1 MSTFPKL
8 AYASVSVLSLA
19 SPAYAQ
25 QAPAA
30 ADGEIIVEA
39 RRKDESLQDVP
50 LTVNAVT
57 ADSLQK
63 LSIRDMKDITGL
75 VPGLVLN
82 PGTRTTGSLVS
93 LRGLNVDNTSSG
105 NNGTV
110 EFYQNDAPISAGIV
124 LQSMFDVGQI
134 EVLRGPQG
142 TLRGRAAPSGS
153 ITVTTK
159 KPDMYKWGGQAQ
171 ATATS
176 IGGIN
181 AQAAVN
187 LPLLPG
193 VFALRVAGLVDDNE
207 SNRVH
212 SLNSTLDPSNKSRGV
227 RVSLRATPLD
237 GLELNASYQHLVKNS
252 VVFDQVESANIALG
266 TGQAAGSTIVK
277 AHDRLAVE
285 SVPNFNHQGFDS
297 FNWQVQYA
305 AFGQKFNY
313 VGGLNKQDLRSTEPQ
328 DKGDYYDNSY
338 PGNGSLSN
346 NNGTYTSFAAT
357 MNLQNIAQPSHSYP
371 KQESH
376 EFRLSSDERI
386 AGMFDYTAGFFVN
399 KLTPWTD
406 LVSVRT
412 ANFTGS
418 VSPATFNGTV
428 TPTPIARRGR
438 TLERSIFGNL
448 TVHLGDKAEIA
459 GGARHINFHDDINA
473 SNAATPFATGAGDVV
488 FNAWIWSASAKY
500 RFNEDVM
507 VYANAGSSWRVGSGT
522 NGLILGRSIT
532 VANVVD
538 PFLASLLPTTPE
550 RSKSYE
556 IGLRTSWLDRKL
568 TVNVSAFHQTF
579 QNYIFPVAPFYMV
592 DNIGTVA
599 APVYGN
605 PVVSISNI
613 AAPVPAKVDGFEAEI
628 SVRPITGLSLGASI
642 AYANARMSNAVVPCT
657 PAGVST
663 PPTTAQIHTTGTQQV
678 GQCTVNQKASR
689 IAPFT
694 ASLQG
699 EYTRP
704 ISEGIDG
711 FARGLLSFYGNSQND
726 PQNLY
731 DDVRHYALSNLYL
744 GVRAHDGS
752 WEVTAY
758 GKNLFNTFRVT
769 DRSSLAATVG
779 TNLGTKVSN
788 YRVISVTDPREFG
801 VTVRYAF
808 GSR

>member
-1 MSTFPKL
+1 MSIFRTT
-8 AYASVSVLSLA
+8 AYVSVSLISLA
-19 SPAYAQ
+19 APAHAQ
-25 QAPAA
+25 QASNGS
-30 ADGEIIVEA
+30 DGEIIVEA

-57 ADSLQK
+57 SETLQK
-63 LSIRDMKDITGL
+63 LNIRDMKDITGV

-82 PGTRTTGSLVS
+82 PGNRTTGNLVS

-153 ITVTTK
+153 ITVTSRR
-159 KPDMYKWGGQAQ
+159 PDMDEWGGAVQ

-176 IGGIN
+176 LGGIN

-187 LPLLPG
+187 MPLLPG
-193 VFALRVAGLVDDNE
+193 VLALRVAGLVDDNE
-207 SNRVH
+207 ANRVH

-237 GLELNASYQHLVKNS
+237 ALEINASYQHFVKNS
-252 VVFDQVESANIALG
+252 VIFDQVESANIATNTAL
-266 TGQAAGSTIVK
+266 AAGSTLVTAK
-277 AHDRLAVE
+277 QRLAVE
-285 SVPNFNHQGFDS
+285 SVPNFNHQAFDV

-305 AFGQKFNY
+305 AFGQKLNY
-313 VGGLNKQDLRSTEPQ
+313 VGSVSKQDLRSTEPQ
-328 DKGDYYDNSY
+328 DKGDFYDNTY
-338 PGNGSLSN
+338 PGNGSLPN
-346 NNGTYTSFAAT
+346 NNQTYTSFAST

-376 EFRLSSDERI
+376 EFRISSDERI
-386 AGMFDYTAGFFVN
+386 AGLFDYTAGFFVN

-412 ANFTGS
+412 ANFAGT
-418 VSPATFNGTV
+418 VSPATFNGTI

-438 TLERSIFGNL
+438 TLERSIFGSL
-448 TVHLGDKAEIA
+448 TLHLGDKAEFA
-459 GGARHINFHDDINA
+459 GGVRHINFHDNING
-473 SNAATPFATGAGDVV
+473 STAATPYGGPDVK
-488 FNAWIWSASAKY
+488 FNAWIWSATAKY
-500 RFNEDVM
+500 RFNEDLM

-522 NGLILGRSIT
+522 NGLILARSIT
-532 VANVVD
+532 VDTVVD
-538 PFLASLLPTTPE
+538 PFLASLIPTTPE

-556 IGLRTSWLDRKL
+556 IGLRSTWFDRKL
-568 TVNVSAFHQTF
+568 TVNISAFHQDF

-592 DNIGTVA
+592 NNIGTVA

-605 PVVSISNI
+605 PVVTIANI
-613 AAPVPAKVDGFEAEI
+613 AAPVPAKVDGIEAEI
-628 SVRPITGLSLGASI
+628 LLRPVAGLNLGASI
-642 AYANARMSNAVVPCT
+642 AYANARMSNAIVPCT

-663 PPTTAQIHTTGTQQV
+663 PPTTAQIHTSGTQQV

-689 IAPFT
+689 ISPFT

-699 EYTRP
+699 EYTHAVTG
-704 ISEGIDG
+704 GIDG

-731 DDVRHYALSNLYL
+731 DDINSYALANLYL

-788 YRVISVTDPREFG
+788 YRVINSTDPREFG
-801 VTVRYAF
+801 ITVRYAF